1 MSDYKTDDE
10 KVEDLKA
17 WWKENGTS
25 VVVGVALSIVA
36 LFGWDYWKTSQDK
49 TAAAASALYT
59 QATTQAKTDL
69 TKATPDIQKLQND
82 FSSTPYAVMA
92 TLQSAQ
98 QYAVK
103 GDYEAASKALHWV
116 IDNSKDD
123 SFKQLANVRL
133 ARILLAMK
141 KPDEALK
148 LVEQSYPKSYESLL
162 AELKGDIFAA
172 QNKPKEARD
181 AYDKAIASNQGGST
195 EFIEMKRANLGAG

>member
-103 GDYEAASKALHWV
+103 GDYEAASKALNWV